1 MTAKEYLS
9 QAYRLDQRIERKLED
24 RDRMRAKLVKAT
36 AQLTGMPRGSG
47 TDWTDA
53 AVRVMEY
60 EQQIAAEIEELCR
73 VKTEIRA
80 VIDAVED
87 KRYRELLTA
96 RYLDQKRWEQI
107 AVDMHYSYMQ
117 VHRLHKEALQSIR
130 VPEEGNYG
138 KA

>member
-73 VKTEIRA
+73 VKTEIKA
-80 VIDAVED
+80 VIDQIDEPRYRDVLEKRYINGWRFEKIAVEMNYTW
-87 KRYRELLTA
+87 RHVL
-96 RYLDQKRWEQI
+96 
-107 AVDMHYSYMQ
+107 
-117 VHRLHKEALQSIR
+117 RLHYEALQAVK
-130 VPEEGNYG
+130 VPETCH
-138 KA
+138 

>member
-87 KRYRELLTA
+87 KRYKDILEA
-96 RYLDQKRWEQI
+96 RYINFKSWEQI
-107 AVDMHYSYMQ
+107 AVDMHYSY
-117 VHRLHKEALQSIR
+117 VHVIRLHGEALRAIGVVYIER
-130 VPEEGNYG
+130 
-138 KA
+138 

>member
-36 AQLTGMPRGSG
+36 AQLTGMPRGAG
-47 TDWTDA
+47 TDWTDT
-53 AVRVMEY
+53 AVKVMEY
-60 EQQIAAEIEELCR
+60 EQQIAEEIEELCR

-80 VIDAVED
+80 VIDALDD

-117 VHRLHKEALQSIR
+117 VHRLHKEALRAI
-130 VPEEGNYG
+130 VIPETT
-138 KA
+138 